1 MYVCGPTSY
10 REHRT
15 ANIVLSGAR
24 EEAGQAGWDSVQRN
38 KAGWS
43 SHPTGSDL
51 TLRKDTPRPPLHS
64 ILSRVTEYG
73 KDEVICVL
81 PQVITALRSSRR
93 NQLQKPTLLLF
104 EGETEKQETFR
115 EHGVL
120 CSAIRG
126 YLVQCIFLEKD
137 TNTTTAEDTGPLVRL
152 IHTAEGLSLGKGS
165 QHDLGKI

>member
-15 ANIVLSGAR
+15 ANIVMSGAR

-64 ILSRVTEYG
+64 ILSQGDWIRKERGHLYTPTGYHCTPQFQKEPTTKAHIVSIWGSKRETGNFQGTWSPLFSYQRVPSPVY
-73 KDEVICVL
+73 L
-81 PQVITALRSSRR
+81 LRKRYKHNHSQR
-93 NQLQKPTLLLF
+93 
-104 EGETEKQETFR
+104 
-115 EHGVL
+115 H
-120 CSAIRG
+120 
-126 YLVQCIFLEKD
+126 
-137 TNTTTAEDTGPLVRL
+137 GPLSQTDPHSWGL
-152 IHTAEGLSLGKGS
+152 ISGKRES
-165 QHDLGKI
+165 A